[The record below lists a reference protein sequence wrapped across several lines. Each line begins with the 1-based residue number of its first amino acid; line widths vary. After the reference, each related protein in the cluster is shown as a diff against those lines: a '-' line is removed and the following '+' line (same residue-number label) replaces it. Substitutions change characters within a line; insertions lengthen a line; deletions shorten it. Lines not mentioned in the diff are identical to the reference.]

1 MVQQP
6 LVWQTGRVT
15 AVETEPQGGLV
26 VSWTGNT
33 LSVVNAADFARS
45 GGTFVVDGDPGTV
58 YSFTD
63 VVEGLDELD
72 PDVVTTVEPAP
83 AGFTG
88 ERVNIWP
95 LASDTY
101 AMVELPDAADAVHA
115 TVTHALKAF
124 LPDGVREPEARE
136 WVNIELRGS
145 EWFVAEVVGRQPSI
159 TSATIDGLDES
170 LADLADALGQLD
182 VAMGEART
190 GLDTLDAALTQAQ
203 ADLASLDEAL
213 EPGNEALAH
222 RITASLATFQTIYA
236 NAITAN
242 MLNVDNALAQ
252 KLQAV
257 IATFQEVFA
266 GTITADMVD
275 LDTLN
280 GKTLNGVDIYSP
292 NQTAVPRV
300 HVGGSAIEVVRGDGE
315 TNWTSVAL
323 GGDASDRMQLL
334 TPEGEVLAGFDETG
348 SATATELSVSG
359 DTTLAGNVDIGSLSV
374 GGITLQEWLDQQAK
388 GVVARQELGTGASPN
403 NYEFGNTT
411 LGLVELRFTAEA
423 GRAYKIVYDGLAY
436 ITQGSA
442 IFAFRREV
450 AAGATTPAEPKVS
463 TSPQI
468 ASTVVQNFQASQS
481 SVGLHLETIVNGP
494 ASAGAQTSYRVML
507 TGMHLLS
514 TGHGRL
520 TTRDDYKGQFYVEDL
535 GPNVATDD
543 GRYMW
548 GGGTPYTGATAPVSQ
563 PPAPRLVVKTYTS
576 VWHSTWNRVWR
587 GGSVVSDGTLHQG
600 LYGGVQ
606 RQTMIGF
613 PSANIAAAVAGGKV
627 TKVEVY
633 LVNRSWYASSGGI
646 ARIGVHGSASA
657 PASFTGAGSTVDVS
671 GWKTG
676 TGRWVTLPSG
686 WWPAFGVGGNKG
698 ITLGEGDPTSS
709 TYYGKFSADMADA
722 RIRVTY
728 QK

>member
-1 MVQQP
+1 MTVVQQP

-101 AMVELPDAADAVHA
+101 AMVELPDAADAVYA

-136 WVNIELRGS
+136 WVNIELRGQ
-145 EWFVAEVVGRQPSI
+145 EWFVAEVIGRQPSVE
-159 TSATIDGLDES
+159 TFVVDGLDE
-170 LADLADALGQLD
+170 ALGQLD
-182 VAMGEART
+182 AAMGEART

-222 RITASLATFQTIYA
+222 RITASLATFQTVYA

-242 MLNVDNALAQ
+242 MLNVDDALAQ
-252 KLQAV
+252 KLQATM
-257 IATFQEVFA
+257 ATFQTVFA
-266 GTITADMVD
+266 DSITGQMITADA
-275 LDTLN
+275 LN
-280 GKTLNGVDIYSP
+280 GKTMSGVDIYSP
-292 NQTAVPRV
+292 SATAVPRV
-300 HVGGSAIEVVRGDGE
+300 HIGESVIEVVRGDDE

-323 GGDASDRMQLL
+323 GGDTADRMQLL
-334 TPEGEVLAGFDETG
+334 TPEGQVLAGFDETG

-388 GVVARQELGTGASPN
+388 GIVARQELATGASPN
-403 NYEFGNTT
+403 NYEFGNTQ

-423 GRAYKIVYDGLAY
+423 GRAYRIVYDGPAY

-442 IFAFRREV
+442 TFAFKREV
-450 AAGATTPAEPKVS
+450 AAGVATPAEPKVA

-468 ASTVVQNFQASQS
+468 ASTVVQNANSSQS
-481 SVGLHLETIVNGP
+481 VLGLHLETIVNGP
-494 ASAGAQTSYRVML
+494 ASAGTQTSYRVML
-507 TGMHLLS
+507 TGTHLLS
-514 TGHGRL
+514 AGHGRL
-520 TTRDDYKGQFYVEDL
+520 TSRDDYKGQFYVEDL
-535 GPNVATDD
+535 GPNTATDD

-563 PPAPRLVVKTYTS
+563 PPAPKLVVKTYTS
-576 VWHSTWNRVWR
+576 VWHSNWNKVWR
-587 GGSVVSDGTLHQG
+587 GSSPVSDGSLHQG
-600 LYGGVQ
+600 LYGGYQ
-606 RQTMIGF
+606 RRTMIGF
-613 PSANIAAAVAGGKV
+613 PAANIVAAVAGGKV

-646 ARIGVHGSASA
+646 ARIGVHGAASA
-657 PASFTGAGSTVDVS
+657 PSSFTGAGSTVDVT

-698 ITLGEGDPTSS
+698 VTLGEGDPTSS
-709 TYYGKFSADMADA
+709 TYYGKFSAALSDA